1 MLSIAIPSSSLVNED
16 DPKIKTY
23 KVGLIARAA
32 AVFRVDEV
40 IVYHDPR
47 EDESDFMKGI
57 LEYLSA
63 PQYLRKKIFPLRS
76 GLRYVGILPPLQI
89 PSHRPKHLK
98 VGEVR
103 EGVVRKVGPDGKS
116 WVDVGADALALLE
129 NEVEKGA
136 RLTVRVCSK
145 KPLVVEEEVPQEYW
159 GYKVLEMK
167 LEELLNREGAVITSK
182 NCPNPDISE
191 ISETLE
197 RDLTLIFG
205 NPEEGIFEIA
215 ERLNIKIKNK
225 CWNLVPHQGTE
236 TVRLEE
242 AIFSGLSVLNF
253 VHKHKR
259 M

>member
-1 MLSIAIPSSSLVNED
+1 MLSIAIPSSSLINEN

-23 KVGLIARAA
+23 KMGLIARAA

-40 IVYHDPR
+40 LVYHDPR
-47 EDESDFMKGI
+47 KDESKFMVEI
-57 LEYLSA
+57 LEYLRA
-63 PQYLRKKIFPLRS
+63 PQYLRKKLFPLRS
-76 GLRYVGILPPLQI
+76 GLKYVGALPPLQI

-98 VGEVR
+98 IGEVR

-129 NEVEKGA
+129 KEVEMGA

-159 GYKVLEMK
+159 GYKVLNIELK
-167 LEELLNREGAVITSK
+167 KLLNREGAVITSK
-182 NCPNPDISE
+182 NCPNPGISE
-191 ISETLE
+191 ISEMLT
-197 RDLTLIFG
+197 RDLTLVFG
-205 NPEEGIFEIA
+205 NPEEGIFEIS

-225 CWNLVPHQGTE
+225 CWNLVPQQGTE

-253 VHKHKR
+253 VHKSR
-259 M
+259 

>member
-1 MLSIAIPSSSLVNED
+1 MLSIAIPSSSLINEN
-16 DPKIKTY
+16 DPRIKTY
-23 KVGLIARAA
+23 KVGSIARAA

-40 IVYHDPR
+40 IIYHDPQK
-47 EDESDFMKGI
+47 DESDFISEI
-57 LEYLSA
+57 LEYLST

-76 GLRYVGILPPLQI
+76 GLKYVGVLPPLQI

-129 NEVEKGA
+129 KEVEKGA

-159 GYKVLEMK
+159 GYKVLKIELKK
-167 LEELLNREGAVITSK
+167 LLSREGAVITSK
-182 NCPNPDISE
+182 NCPNPGINE
-191 ISETLE
+191 ISGMLD
-197 RDLTLIFG
+197 RDLTLVFG
-205 NPEEGIFEIA
+205 NPEEGIFEIS

-225 CWNLVPHQGTE
+225 CWNLVPQQGTE

-253 VHKHKR
+253 VHKSR
-259 M
+259 